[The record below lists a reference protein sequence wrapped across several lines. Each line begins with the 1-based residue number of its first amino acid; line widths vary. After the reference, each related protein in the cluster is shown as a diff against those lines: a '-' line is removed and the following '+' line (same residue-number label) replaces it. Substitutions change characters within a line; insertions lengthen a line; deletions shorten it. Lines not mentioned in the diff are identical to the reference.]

1 MSHADIDN
9 DWTENV
15 MLPEGPEGG
24 GRAEEPALRS
34 GVGTRWT
41 SATARCGD
49 PRSRETGSRADSG
62 SDSPTC
68 ACAPSRG
75 REGMR
80 MRGPG
85 SGPGPTHA
93 QRIPSIRRPAG
104 EQRRLHSTD
113 PSPRYDYNEM
123 QGLQTEPRSPALLPP
138 RRENPPPSRP
148 DRARVATLPHRC
160 SKASLADSN
169 STTRQDE
176 NQSTTTY
183 GPR

>member
-1 MSHADIDN
+1 MSCSPRVQK
-9 DWTENV
+9 E
-15 MLPEGPEGG
+15 
-24 GRAEEPALRS
+24 
-34 GVGTRWT
+34 GVGPKNRQCEAALERGGHRRPRGAVILGAGRQDRERTR
-41 SATARCGD
+41 A
-49 PRSRETGSRADSG
+49 
-62 SDSPTC
+62 PTC

-123 QGLQTEPRSPALLPP
+123 QGLQTEPRSPAPLPP

-148 DRARVATLPHRC
+148 RTEPALQRSRIVARKPRLPTRPLDKMRIRAPQHTDRVKP
-160 SKASLADSN
+160 K
-169 STTRQDE
+169 
-176 NQSTTTY
+176 
-183 GPR
+183 